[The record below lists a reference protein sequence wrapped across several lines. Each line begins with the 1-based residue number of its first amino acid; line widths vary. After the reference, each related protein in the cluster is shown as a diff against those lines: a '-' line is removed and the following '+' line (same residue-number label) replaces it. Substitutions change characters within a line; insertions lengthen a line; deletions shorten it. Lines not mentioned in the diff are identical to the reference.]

1 MVMRCLRFRQSVF
14 LLGVM
19 ILVLLWIAPALP
31 VSAATSTPSDGAQG
45 INVDSKI
52 TVTFS
57 GSENIADFSIDSTKI
72 TLTDTKYP
80 KKPLKF
86 DVMHDTN
93 DPHHT
98 IVIIPKLVKS
108 SDPDFYLLDFQ
119 KEYKV
124 SIQADAL
131 MYGPVP
137 LGEPYEF
144 TFKTVNQFSEMSKTD
159 LNLLIDQY
167 SPSGITL
174 LVPSKHIT
182 YLDVSYA
189 SVDANK
195 KPLAKPLTN
204 VDITVDSSVAEIR
217 TCFVSK
223 NWVVAQKSST
233 STNAVWNA
241 GYAGNMTV
249 SSSDGKKQVGK
260 DIKIRAYDEYGRV
273 IESYTV
279 KVDPKGKK
287 TEDFKNDNKLAGLKK
302 LNELIADG
310 GKKLIEIL
318 KVFPLDALQVETYLT
333 D

>member
-1 MVMRCLRFRQSVF
+1 MRSLRFGQSLSYLVA
-14 LLGVM
+14 M
-19 ILVLLWIAPALP
+19 ILVILWISP
-31 VSAATSTPSDGAQG
+31 VLSASAATSIPADKAQG
-45 INVDSKI
+45 VNVNSKI

-57 GSENIADFSIDSTKI
+57 SDITNYSIDPTQIS
-72 TLTDTKYP
+72 LTDAKYP

-86 DVMHDTN
+86 DVMHDKNYPKNLT
-93 DPHHT
+93 
-98 IVIIPKLVKS
+98 IIPKLVKS
-108 SDPDFYLLDFQ
+108 SDPDFYLLDFS

-124 SIQADAL
+124 SISANTL
-131 MYGPVP
+131 MYGPIP

-144 TFKTVNQFSEMSKTD
+144 TFKTVKQFSEMTKND
-159 LNLLIDQY
+159 LNLLINQY

-174 LVPSKHIT
+174 LIPSKHIT
-182 YLDVSYA
+182 YLDIAYA

-204 VDITVDSSVAEIR
+204 VNITVDSSVAEIR

-223 NWVVAQKSST
+223 SWVAAQKSTVGT
-233 STNAVWNA
+233 SVVWNA
-241 GYAGNMTV
+241 GYAGDMTV
-249 SSSDGKKQVGK
+249 GSSDGKTQVGK
-260 DIKIRAYDEYGRV
+260 DIKIRAYDEYDRV

-287 TEDFKNDNKLAGLKK
+287 TEDFKSDNKLSGRKK

-310 GKKLIEIL
+310 GKKFIEIL
-318 KVFPLDALQVETYLT
+318 KAFPLDALQVETYLT